1 MLRKAMVL
9 GVLLGV
15 VAAMAACGN
24 EVGSNGDSAN
34 ATTVTLGENAGVT
47 LDADYDDALPVASQL
62 AIGTLMLEDTENAVT
77 AEQAGDLLPSWKMLQ
92 ALQNSDTA
100 AQVEVD
106 AVLNQIQGAMTDEQ
120 LLAIKEMKLTP
131 ESMTELAQERGLS
144 IGGASATGEEG
155 GRGFR
160 PEGAF
165 VFGGGPGGGP
175 GGGMGPGGAFG
186 GGNVNPD
193 EMQAD
198 VADRMNRF
206 LGVAVSNTVIS
217 MLEARAE
224 GKTWEVAAP
233 DPNFGL
239 QRTLFS
245 AIVDAAGIDQQS
257 MMEQLRDGK
266 SLLEI
271 IEASGTDVD
280 MIVGQVVNAETER
293 VGQAVTD
300 GSMTQADADEWLAG
314 LEDRVKEMLE
324 GTFQFGGRGAP
335 GAGTDQP

>member
-1 MLRKAMVL
+1 MVL

-15 VAAMAACGN
+15 VVTMAACGS
-24 EVGSNGDSAN
+24 EGGSNGDSAN
-34 ATTVTLGENAGVT
+34 ATTVTAAGNSGVT
-47 LDADYDDALPVASQL
+47 LNADYTDALAVPSQL

-77 AEQAGDLLPSWKMLQ
+77 SEQASTLLPSWKMLQ
-92 ALQNSDTA
+92 ALQSSDTA

-131 ESMTELAQERGLS
+131 ESMTELAQERGL
-144 IGGASATGEEG
+144 GLGRGAGADEEG
-155 GRGFR
+155 GGGFR

-165 VFGGGPGGGP
+165 MFGGGPGGGP

-206 LGVAVSNTVIS
+206 LGAAVSNMVVS

-245 AIVDAAGIDQQS
+245 AIADAAGIDQQS

-280 MIVGQVVNAETER
+280 MIIGQVVNAETER
-293 VGQAVTD
+293 VGQAVAD

-314 LEDRVKEMLE
+314 LEQRARDMLE